1 MAIDQETVLRVAHL
15 ARLQLAEQDID
26 RLAGSLNDILHL
38 VDQLREADLA
48 DVLPLAHP
56 LEVDQPLRDDRVTE
70 PDERARALPLAPAT
84 EADLYLVPR
93 VIE

>member
-1 MAIDQETVLRVAHL
+1 MAIDQDTVLRVAHL
-15 ARLQLAEQDID
+15 ARLQVTEQDTEA
-26 RLAGSLNDILHL
+26 LAGSLNDILHM
-38 VDQLREADLA
+38 VDQLKDADVG

-70 PDERARALPLAPAT
+70 PDERERVMALAPAA
-84 EADLYLVPR
+84 EDDCYLVPR